1 MSTPTTAPALT
12 PDQARLAALNRL
24 KAKNKLAAS
33 TSSSNTVGPST
44 GNHGNGG
51 PAYVNRREAVPS
63 SARNMVH
70 QQAEAD
76 KAKPLPLRRDPSL
89 GKYFE
94 YDLSKMRNSRGG
106 FLTEEDKEGD
116 RIKSLAELAR
126 EKERQLQMIREGE
139 EPAIIPDRSPRC
151 VECGTLE
158 INYQF
163 LKVFDVKVCKSCEKK
178 LPEKYSLLTKTEC
191 KEDYLLTDPEL
202 KDVDLLPHL
211 LRPNPHASTYSNMM
225 LFLREQVEKVA
236 FEKWGGEE
244 GLDNEW
250 KRREEFKKRKREEK
264 FEQGLRD
271 LRKRTRNNLYQRKQ
285 EAQHIHEFEDVEEV
299 YDEQEQTTKLLQR
312 CFGCGSEQEVEVL

>member
-1 MSTPTTAPALT
+1 MSIPTTAPALT

-24 KAKNKLAAS
+24 KARNKLAAS
-33 TSSSNTVGPST
+33 ASSSNTVGPSN
-44 GNHGNGG
+44 GNQGNAG

-63 SARNMVH
+63 SARNMVQ

-89 GKYFE
+89 VGRLFYLRTTHKVLTWILQGKYFE

-163 LKVFDVKVCKSCEKK
+163 LKVGSRFKCVGMGYSRLIKYRCLMLKCVKVVKKS
-178 LPEKYSLLTKTEC
+178 S
-191 KEDYLLTDPEL
+191 
-202 KDVDLLPHL
+202 
-211 LRPNPHASTYSNMM
+211 
-225 LFLREQVEKVA
+225 
-236 FEKWGGEE
+236 
-244 GLDNEW
+244 
-250 KRREEFKKRKREEK
+250 RKSI
-264 FEQGLRD
+264 L
-271 LRKRTRNNLYQRKQ
+271 
-285 EAQHIHEFEDVEEV
+285 
-299 YDEQEQTTKLLQR
+299 
-312 CFGCGSEQEVEVL
+312 C